1 MVKTARRRR
10 TTVSRYGSDHKAST
24 RRAIVEASGRRF
36 KLDGIDGSGVATLM
50 KDAGLTNGAF
60 YAHFA
65 SKDELVATTIAD
77 QLELQRARLQ
87 AIAVDRNGVE
97 TFVRFY
103 LSPAQRDDRAG
114 GCPSAALLDEV
125 ARCSKAARSAYTAGL
140 IAMVDDIA
148 RVLAPENPSSARR
161 HTWSAVV
168 LLIGTLQMARALDDP
183 DLSNAVLEHGI
194 DSALQLL
201 GLDHASDADR

>member
-1 MVKTARRRR
+1 M
-10 TTVSRYGSDHKAST
+10 SRYGSDHKEST

-60 YAHFA
+60 YAHFS

-77 QLELQRARLQ
+77 QLELQRATLQ
-87 AIAVDRNGVE
+87 AVAVDRKGVE
-97 TFVRFY
+97 AFVRFY
-103 LSPAQRDDRAG
+103 LSPAQRDDRGG

-125 ARCSKAARSAYTAGL
+125 ARCSDAARSAYTAGL
-140 IAMVDDIA
+140 IAMVNYIA
-148 RVLAPENPSSARR
+148 TVLAPENPSSAQPR
-161 HTWSAVV
+161 TWSTVV

-183 DLSNAVLEHGI
+183 GLSNAVLEHGI
-194 DSALQLL
+194 DSAIELL
-201 GLDHASDADR
+201 GLDHASDAADGESRD